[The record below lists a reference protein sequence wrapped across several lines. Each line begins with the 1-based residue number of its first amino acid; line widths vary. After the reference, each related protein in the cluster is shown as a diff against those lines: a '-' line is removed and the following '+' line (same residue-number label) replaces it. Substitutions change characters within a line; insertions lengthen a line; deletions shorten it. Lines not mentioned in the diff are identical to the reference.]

1 MTRLTYYETLGVK
14 KSASDQDIKKA
25 YRKLA
30 LQWHPD
36 KNPEK
41 KDEAETKFKQIAEAY
56 EVLSDKE
63 KRISYDRYG
72 ENGLN
77 NNGLRNGF
85 KASDFSSDDGDFR
98 SPFDI
103 FREFF
108 GGRDPFKNVFNDP
121 FATFHDPFEDFFD
134 GPFKKAPTSQRLA
147 SYNQNGV
154 GAFFGSHLNF
164 DPFATKFD
172 CSEIIGD
179 GKKSNGFFSTTSF
192 SSGEPGKAASVRTT
206 STSTKVVDGKK
217 VTTKKTVEDGV
228 ETIEVLEDGKCQSR
242 TVNGVQQTVAT
253 K

>member
-1 MTRLTYYETLGVK
+1 LHCNGTRIKTQK
-14 KSASDQDIKKA
+14 KK
-25 YRKLA
+25 
-30 LQWHPD
+30 
-36 KNPEK
+36 E
-41 KDEAETKFKQIAEAY
+41 EAETKFKQIAEAY
-56 EVLSDKE
+56 EVLSDKD
-63 KRISYDRYG
+63 KRITYDRFG

-77 NNGLRNGF
+77 HNGLRNGF
-85 KASDFSSDDGDFR
+85 KASDFSSDDDSFR

-147 SYNQNGV
+147 SYNQNGI

-164 DPFATKFD
+164 DPFATKFSD
-172 CSEIIGD
+172 CSDIIGD
-179 GKKSNGFFSTTSF
+179 CKPSNGFFSTTSF

-242 TVNGVQQTVAT
+242 TVNGVKQAVAT